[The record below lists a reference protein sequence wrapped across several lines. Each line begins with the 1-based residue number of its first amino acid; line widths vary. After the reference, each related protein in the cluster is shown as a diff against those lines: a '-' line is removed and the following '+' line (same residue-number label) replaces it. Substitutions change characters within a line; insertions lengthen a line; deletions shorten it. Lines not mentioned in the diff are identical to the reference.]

1 MKTKILISYIAVI
14 SSLYLFQNKEIPIII
29 SIISLVSIVIG
40 ILKKEKI
47 EKIERYK
54 LEAKTKYMIEARD
67 KLLRSVNHELR
78 APLSRMKMDLEFID
92 NLEVKS
98 SLNSDIDQ
106 MHDLVNELMEIEKL
120 KVEGLEKTKVSLS
133 EVIKNMIEELS
144 FDHEKLIFTEQ
155 DNFYIEGDEK
165 KLSKL
170 FKNIIENAFKYKS
183 LEGNVLINITNRN
196 ENTIV
201 TIMNEGSSISGEDL
215 PFLFEPFFRAK
226 GSDEREQKEGFGIG
240 LNICKE
246 IIDAHEARI
255 QVSSKKDHG
264 TTFKLTF

>member
-1 MKTKILISYIAVI
+1 MKTKILLSYIAII
-14 SSLYLFQNKEIPIII
+14 SSIFLFQNKEIPIAITV
-29 SIISLVSIVIG
+29 ISLISVLVG

-47 EKIERYK
+47 EAFEKNK
-54 LEAKTKYMIEARD
+54 LEAKTKYMVEARD

-78 APLSRMKMDLEFID
+78 APLSRMKMDLEFIENQD
-92 NLEVKS
+92 TKK

-120 KVEGLEKTKVSLS
+120 KVEGVEKKEVSIT
-133 EVIKNMIEELS
+133 EVIKDTIESISL
-144 FDHEKLIFTEQ
+144 DYGKLEFNESE
-155 DNFYIEGDEK
+155 DFYIKGDEK
-165 KLSKL
+165 KLAKL
-170 FKNIIENAFKYKS
+170 FKNLIENAFKYKS
-183 LEGNVLINITNRN
+183 AEGKVLINIGVRAN
-196 ENTIV
+196 NTIV

-215 PFLFEPFFRAK
+215 PFLFEPFFRTK
-226 GSDEREQKEGFGIG
+226 ESDEREKKEGFGIG

-246 IIDAHEARI
+246 IIDAHDARI

>member
-1 MKTKILISYIAVI
+1 MKIKILLTHIAI
-14 SSLYLFQNKEIPIII
+14 ICSIYLFTNKEL
-29 SIISLVSIVIG
+29 SIVVSIFSLVSILVG
-40 ILKKEKI
+40 LLKKQ
-47 EKIERYK
+47 K
-54 LEAKTKYMIEARD
+54 LETIEQMKLEKKTQYMVEARD

-92 NLEVKS
+92 NVEIKD
-98 SLNSDIDQ
+98 SLSSDIDL
-106 MHDLVNELMEIEKL
+106 MHNLVNELMEIEKL
-120 KVEGLEKTKVSLS
+120 KVEGIEKQSVSLTTL
-133 EVIKNMIEELS
+133 IKELIDTLS
-144 FDHEKLIFTEQ
+144 LDHEKLSFNE
-155 DNFYIEGDEK
+155 DEK
-165 KLSKL
+165 YLIEADPLKLSKL
-170 FKNIIENAFKYKS
+170 FKNLIENAFKYKS
-183 LEGNVLINITNRN
+183 DDGQVSINLSNRG

-226 GSDEREQKEGFGIG
+226 GSDEREKKEGFGIG

-246 IIDAHEARI
+246 IIDAHGAKI

>member
-1 MKTKILISYIAVI
+1 MKIKILVSYIVVI
-14 SSLYLFQNKEIPIII
+14 SSLFLFQNKQMTVIF
-29 SIISLVSIVIG
+29 SLISLVSILVG
-40 ILKKEKI
+40 ILKKEKLDRI
-47 EKIERYK
+47 EKFK

-92 NLEVKS
+92 NKEIQK
-98 SLNSDIDQ
+98 SLNTDIEQ

-120 KVEGLEKTKVSLS
+120 KVEGLKNTQVSLGKL
-133 EVIKNMIEELS
+133 IRDIIEDLS
-144 FDHEKLIFTEQ
+144 LDLDKLIFNE
-155 DNFYIEGDEK
+155 NEKFVIEGDEK

-170 FKNIIENAFKYKS
+170 FKNLIENAFKYKS
-183 LEGNVLINITNRN
+183 DEGNVVINMSNRA

-201 TIMNEGSSISGEDL
+201 TIMNEGSSISSEDL

-226 GSDEREQKEGFGIG
+226 GSDEREQKEGYGIG

-246 IIDAHEARI
+246 IIDAHRAKI

-264 TTFKLTF
+264 TTFKVTF